1 MTVHLEHCASGGVDG
16 PECDCTMRYIERVR
30 REAASL
36 AETLRDASDAGVS
49 HALILPQLIL
59 VFREA
64 FGEMPPNMMQAL
76 AQVTEQTT

>member
-1 MTVHLEHCASGGVDG
+1 LTVHLEHCASSVDG
-16 PECDCTMRYIERVR
+16 GECDCAQRYIELIR

-36 AETLRDASDAGVS
+36 AETLRNASDAGVS

-76 AQVTEQTT
+76 TQVTEQAQ